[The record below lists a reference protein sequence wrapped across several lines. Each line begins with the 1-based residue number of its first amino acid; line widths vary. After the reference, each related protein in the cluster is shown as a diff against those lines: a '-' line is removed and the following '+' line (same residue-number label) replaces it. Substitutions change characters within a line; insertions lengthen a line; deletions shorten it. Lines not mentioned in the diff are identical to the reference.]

1 MTKKELESLREFCV
15 SRWPEK
21 MGAIHGI
28 EHWDRVAMFGKM
40 LYQERADKD
49 VIACFAYL
57 HDSERKDNGLDMEH
71 GLRASLFIDTIR
83 DSYLKSLSDEQIETL
98 KTACEMH
105 TVVPRTGDITVNIC
119 FDSDRMDLLRVGIL
133 PIPERMATKQGAELV
148 GNPNYGDDY
157 DLYVEQAM
165 MRYNKRKSH

>member
-21 MGAIHGI
+21 MGATHGI

-40 LYQERADKD
+40 LYQEGADKD

-57 HDSERKDNGLDMEH
+57 HDSERKNNGIDMEH

-83 DSYLKSLSDEQIETL
+83 DSYLKSLSDVE
-98 KTACEMH
+98 
-105 TVVPRTGDITVNIC
+105 RNIK
-119 FDSDRMDLLRVGIL
+119 DSLRD
-133 PIPERMATKQGAELV
+133 A
-148 GNPNYGDDY
+148 YGC
-157 DLYVEQAM
+157 AKN
-165 MRYNKRKSH
+165 R

>member
-21 MGAIHGI
+21 MGATHGI

-40 LYQERADKD
+40 LYQEGADKD

-57 HDSERKDNGLDMEH
+57 H
-71 GLRASLFIDTIR
+71 

-133 PIPERMATKQGAELV
+133 PVPERMATKRGAELV

-157 DLYVEQAM
+157 DLYVEQA
-165 MRYNKRKSH
+165 KRGDIQ

>member
-21 MGAIHGI
+21 MGATHGM

-40 LYQERADKD
+40 LYQEGADKD

-57 HDSERKDNGLDMEH
+57 HD
-71 GLRASLFIDTIR
+71 
-83 DSYLKSLSDEQIETL
+83 
-98 KTACEMH
+98 CEMH

-133 PIPERMATKQGAELV
+133 PVPERMATKQGAELV

-157 DLYVEQAM
+157 DLYVEQA
-165 MRYNKRKSH
+165 KRGDIQ